1 MTKKTC
7 TQCLNL
13 NTCRLKAIILN
24 PDIITCNYAAEGC
37 IRYKGSWLDKRPKE
51 KILHL
56 LQNNSEVTMQ
66 LIHNETGLPIAT
78 KRQKQIIWNA
88 VNRLIKQGYNI
99 KKFNAKS
106 KSKEISYSLN

>member
-24 PDIITCNYAAEGC
+24 PNISSCNYAQEGC
-37 IRYKGSWLDKRPKE
+37 IRYKVKRLHRATKE

-56 LQNNSEVTMQ
+56 LQNNSEVTIQ
-66 LIHNETGLPIAT
+66 LIHTETGLPIRT
-78 KRQKQIIWNA
+78 KSEKQIIWNA
-88 VNRLIKQGYNI
+88 VNRLIKKGYDV

-106 KSKEISYSLN
+106 KSKEITYALA